1 MSSKF
6 IENICVRVTETA
18 DKPENMCLWYLFKQR
33 VFIHGPDV
41 TTTTKRQKLT
51 RTGNVSFM

>member
-18 DKPENMCLWYLFKQR
+18 DKPEKYVSL
-33 VFIHGPDV
+33 VFV
-41 TTTTKRQKLT
+41 
-51 RTGNVSFM
+51 